1 MQCLASGLLLTFNV
15 SWVFVNQQ
23 SHFPIQN
30 IPFGVFSTE
39 NSKLRVGSAIGDY
52 VLDLSMLYEGG
63 LFNDIGISH
72 NVFVESSLNS
82 FMSYDR
88 TIWRATRNRIISLLA
103 DDSEADKRLE
113 SNLGLRSGAL
123 IPMNE
128 VKMHLPATV
137 GDYTGF
143 YSSREHATNVGTM
156 FRGKDNSLQPNW
168 LHLPVGYHGRSSTVV
183 VSGTDVVRPS
193 GQIQANKTDP
203 IQGSIFSPSLQLDF
217 EVELGIFVGGEGN
230 PMGKPI
236 KMSEAEGSIFGVVLL
251 NDWSAR
257 DIQAWEYVPLGELC

>member
-1 MQCLASGLLLTFNV
+1 MQCLVSSLLLSYNV
-15 SWVFVNQQ
+15 SWIPVSPL

-30 IPFGVFSTE
+30 IPFGIFSTP
-39 NSKLRVGSAIGDY
+39 NSAPHVGTAIGDF
-52 VLDLSMLYEGG
+52 VLDLSVLFEEG
-63 LFNDIGISH
+63 LFNDVGIDK
-72 NVFVESSLNS
+72 NVFGESTLNS
-82 FMSYDR
+82 FMSFDR
-88 TIWRATRNRIISLLA
+88 TIWRAARNRIISLLA

-113 SNLGLRSGAL
+113 SNAELRNRVL

-128 VKMHLPATV
+128 TTMHLPARV

-143 YSSREHATNVGTM
+143 YSSREHATNVGIM
-156 FRGKDNSLQPNW
+156 FRGKENSLQPNW

-203 IQGSIFSPSLQLDF
+203 KQGSIFSPCLQLDF
-217 EVELGIFVGGEGN
+217 EVELGIFVGGQGN
-230 PMGKPI
+230 PMGKPM
-236 KMSEAEGSIFGVVLL
+236 KMSEAEDSIFGVVLL

-257 DIQAWEYVPLGELC
+257 DIQAWEYVPLG